1 MVSVSIGQ
9 HVTCMSH
16 DPPPPADLGLVGE
29 ENEMAGPV
37 NSNGI

>member
-1 MVSVSIGQ
+1 MVSVYI
-9 HVTCMSH
+9 TCMSH
-16 DPPPPADLGLVGE
+16 DPLPLGPAELGLVGE